1 MNREANIMKPLS
13 YPLPQ
18 FKFILMINFLQ
29 MNKITGHTDPESVIH
44 NAVFYI
50 KVFKFPKDPVSP
62 LINISSSHCVPNWL
76 NFMILPLMPH
86 IIYWL
91 LFFDLERWAH
101 VLPPTLSWAKWQQ
114 TWFRT
119 RGFRA
124 DLHTRTSSKVS
135 TETGLLTLV
144 FLSVSPQPVL
154 FY

>member
-1 MNREANIMKPLS
+1 MKPLS

-29 MNKITGHTDPESVIH
+29 MNKITGHIDPESVLH

-86 IIYWL
+86 II
-91 LFFDLERWAH
+91 FD
-101 VLPPTLSWAKWQQ
+101 
-114 TWFRT
+114 FC
-119 RGFRA
+119 F
-124 DLHTRTSSKVS
+124 
-135 TETGLLTLV
+135 LTLKDERM
-144 FLSVSPQPVL
+144 FYPQLCHEQSDSKPDSEPGVL
-154 FY
+154 ELIFIQGPAAKSALRPDSWPWSFSLCHHSQFCFINKEI